1 MNELHQSNLREK
13 YGRVAVLY
21 GGTSAEREV
30 SLRSGKAVLE
40 ALLRA
45 GVDAHGIDFQGDL
58 AVLAGY
64 DRAWL
69 ALHGRGGED
78 GTLQG
83 ALELMKLPYTGSG
96 VLGSSLGMDKERC
109 KLVFQALGLSTPSW
123 VMVEPAVAE
132 DLAKAR
138 AVLAKVGPVV
148 MVKPVL
154 EGSSVG
160 IAKAATPEELM
171 AAVREATRFDSPV
184 MAEHFIS
191 GGQSIDGGKVEG
203 KVTGEFTVPILDN
216 KPLPSIHMETPRTF
230 YDYTAKYHSGGTTQ
244 YYCPS
249 GLSAE
254 EEAELG
260 TLALAAFKAVGCSG
274 WGRVDL
280 MRDAAGRFYLLEVN
294 TLPGMTETSLV
305 PMAARA
311 TGLSFE
317 QLVVKILDSSLEKA

>member
-1 MNELHQSNLREK
+1 MSELHKR
-13 YGRVAVLY
+13 YGRVAVLF

-30 SLRSGKAVLE
+30 SLRSGKAVTE
-40 ALLRA
+40 ALQRA
-45 GVDAHGIDFQGDL
+45 GVDATGVDFTGDL
-58 AVLAGY
+58 AVLDGY

-83 ALELMKLPYTGSG
+83 ALQCLKIPYTGSG
-96 VLGSSLGMDKERC
+96 VLGSSLGMDKQRC
-109 KLVFQALGLSTPSW
+109 KLIWQALHLSTPAY
-123 VMVEPAVAE
+123 VMVDAAVAE
-132 DLAKAR
+132 DRIKAR

-171 AAVREATRFDSPV
+171 AAVAEAAKFDSPI
-184 MAEHFIS
+184 MAEHFI
-191 GGQSIDGGKVEG
+191 DGGG
-203 KVTGEFTVPILDN
+203 KPGCGEFTVPVLN
-216 KPLPSIHMETPRTF
+216 GQALPSIRMQTPRSF
-230 YDYTAKYHSGGTTQ
+230 YDYQAKYHSGGTTE
-244 YYCPS
+244 YFCPS
-249 GLSAE
+249 GLSEA

-260 TLALAAFKAVGCSG
+260 ALALAAFEAVGCSG
-274 WGRVDL
+274 WGRVDV
-280 MRDAAGRFYLLEVN
+280 MRDSAGRFYLLEVN

-305 PMAARA
+305 PMAAKA

-317 QLVVKILDSSLEKA
+317 QLVLTILDTSLERG